1 MPHQLY
7 AVTAVAVGALLV
19 SLGVTIALALR
30 VGRLRA
36 ERDRAVRHAREELAR
51 DIHDLAGHWLWLASI
66 KSELAYRHAADDER
80 LREELAE
87 TLQAVRRAA
96 HAVRH
101 VSRGSRRLSLRGE
114 STRAQAL
121 LTGFGIDCSV
131 SLGRPGLPEDVSA
144 VLGTVVREA
153 VTNMLRHSDP
163 GRCVIELTGRDGLLR
178 LSVANDGAPYEAP
191 RSAPRGAPDGTPP
204 GEWPGGEETAGN
216 GLGNLRHR
224 VTGIGGTLRATAGED
239 GWFRLVAEVPEKFF

>member
-1 MPHQLY
+1 MPHQPY
-7 AVTAVAVGALLV
+7 AVMAVAVGALLV
-19 SLGVTIALALR
+19 SLVVTTALAFR
-30 VGRLRA
+30 IRRLRA
-36 ERDRAVRHAREELAR
+36 ERDRAVRLAREELAR

-66 KSELAYRHAADDER
+66 KSELAYRHAAGDER
-80 LREELAE
+80 LRGELAE

-101 VSRGSRRLSLRGE
+101 VSRGNRRLSLQGE

-144 VLGTVVREA
+144 VLGTVVREG
-153 VTNMLRHSDP
+153 VTNMLRHSAP
-163 GRCVIELTGRDGLLR
+163 GRCVIELTGRDGRLR
-178 LSVANDGAPYEAP
+178 LSVANDGTPSGERPGAGEA
-191 RSAPRGAPDGTPP
+191 
-204 GEWPGGEETAGN
+204 AGD

-224 VTGIGGTLRATAGED
+224 VVGLGGTLRATAGDD
-239 GWFRLVAEVPEKFF
+239 GWFRLVAEVPEKFSE

>member
-1 MPHQLY
+1 MPHQPY
-7 AVTAVAVGALLV
+7 AVTAVAVGVLLV

-30 VGRLRA
+30 VRRLRA
-36 ERDRAVRHAREELAR
+36 ERDRAVRHAKEELAR

-144 VLGTVVREA
+144 VLGTVVREG

-178 LSVANDGAPYEAP
+178 LSVANDGAPYGAP
-191 RSAPRGAPDGTPP
+191 RKAPDGTPP
-204 GEWPGGEETAGN
+204 EERPGGEETAGN